1 MKRKFIVFIILLC
14 ICFLSSCSHEGNNVA
29 PGNSFCAPGASE
41 NASGNGDATGSG
53 NADDSSIVSSDD
65 TTSVSPSSSVSR
77 SEGRLGNAS
86 KTDDESSSA
95 DTVQSVSP
103 ENSASPVSS
112 MQESSKTV
120 SNESSVDTKY
130 FARLLYSDY
139 KSAFEKSA
147 AMTSSNIKIAEKYS
161 CPELG
166 IDETSYLE
174 VRREE
179 ENKTASY
186 RFFNRLNGRPTL
198 TLIYCD
204 RDGNA
209 YVSEAGEKF
218 VTRAELVVI
227 DMPRFFEVSQDNV
240 SDAQLSISGRRSNIT
255 FSVENAEVCKGIL
268 SRMSSENHNT
278 DGSVISNAKITFSAN
293 ISPLGYLLSE
303 TMNVSFSVS
312 NGDVKAYFEAEQ
324 CIEYTL
330 PDMVLPPENFGLVD
344 KKDQDDDSSSR

>member
-1 MKRKFIVFIILLC
+1 MKRKLIVFITLLC
-14 ICFLSSCSHEGNNVA
+14 ICFLSSCSHEGSSAA
-29 PGNSFCAPGASE
+29 PEDASYAPAASE
-41 NASGNGDATGSG
+41 NANGNGDGSG
-53 NADDSSIVSSDD
+53 NTDDSSLVSYGD
-65 TTSVSPSSSVSR
+65 TTSVSLSTSVSR
-77 SEGRLGNAS
+77 SEGRSGNTSNA
-86 KTDDESSSA
+86 DDKSQSD
-95 DTVQSVSP
+95 DTVQSVLP
-103 ENSASPVSS
+103 ENSVPPASS
-112 MQESSKTV
+112 MQESSKTA

-130 FARLLYSDY
+130 FARLLYGDY

-147 AMTSSNIKIAEKYS
+147 AMTSSDIKIAEKYS

-240 SDAQLSISGRRSNIT
+240 SDAQLSISGRRSNVT
-255 FSVENAEVCKGIL
+255 FRVENAEVCKEIL
-268 SRMSSENHNT
+268 SRMSSEDYDA
-278 DGSVISNAKITFSAN
+278 DGCVISDAKITFSAN

-312 NGDVKAYFEAEQ
+312 NGDVKAHFEAEQ

-344 KKDQDDDSSSR
+344 KNTQENVVGK

>member
-1 MKRKFIVFIILLC
+1 MKRKLIVFITLLC
-14 ICFLSSCSHEGNNVA
+14 ICFLSSCSHEGSSAA
-29 PGNSFCAPGASE
+29 PEDASYAPAASE
-41 NASGNGDATGSG
+41 NANGNGDGSG
-53 NADDSSIVSSDD
+53 NTDDSSLVSYGD
-65 TTSVSPSSSVSR
+65 TTSVSLSTSVSR
-77 SEGRLGNAS
+77 REGRPGNTSNA
-86 KTDDESSSA
+86 DDESSSA

-103 ENSASPVSS
+103 ENSVPPASS
-112 MQESSKTV
+112 MQESSKTA

-130 FARLLYSDY
+130 FARLLYGDY

-174 VRREE
+174 VRREG

-204 RDGNA
+204 REGNA

-240 SDAQLSISGRRSNIT
+240 SDAQLSISGRRSNVT
-255 FSVENAEVCKGIL
+255 FRVENAEVCKEIL
-268 SRMSSENHNT
+268 SRMSSEDYDA
-278 DGSVISNAKITFSAN
+278 DGCVISDAKITFSAN

-344 KKDQDDDSSSR
+344 KNTQENVVGK

>member
-1 MKRKFIVFIILLC
+1 MKRKLIVFITLLC
-14 ICFLSSCSHEGNNVA
+14 ICFLSSCSHEGSSAA
-29 PGNSFCAPGASE
+29 PEDASYAPAASE
-41 NASGNGDATGSG
+41 NANGNGDGSG
-53 NADDSSIVSSDD
+53 NTDDSSLVSYGD
-65 TTSVSPSSSVSR
+65 TTSVSLSTSVSR
-77 SEGRLGNAS
+77 REGRPGNTSNA
-86 KTDDESSSA
+86 DDKSQSD
-95 DTVQSVSP
+95 DTVQSVLP
-103 ENSASPVSS
+103 ENSVPPASS
-112 MQESSKTV
+112 MQESSKTA

-174 VRREE
+174 VRREG

-240 SDAQLSISGRRSNIT
+240 SDAQLSISGRRSNVT
-255 FSVENAEVCKGIL
+255 FRVENAEVCKEIL
-268 SRMSSENHNT
+268 SRMSSEDYDA
-278 DGSVISNAKITFSAN
+278 DGCVISDAKITFSAN

-312 NGDVKAYFEAEQ
+312 NGDVKAHFEAEQ

-344 KKDQDDDSSSR
+344 KKRSGR

>member
-1 MKRKFIVFIILLC
+1 
-14 ICFLSSCSHEGNNVA
+14 
-29 PGNSFCAPGASE
+29 
-41 NASGNGDATGSG
+41 
-53 NADDSSIVSSDD
+53 
-65 TTSVSPSSSVSR
+65 
-77 SEGRLGNAS
+77 
-86 KTDDESSSA
+86 
-95 DTVQSVSP
+95 
-103 ENSASPVSS
+103 
-112 MQESSKTV
+112 
-120 SNESSVDTKY
+120 
-130 FARLLYSDY
+130 
-139 KSAFEKSA
+139 
-147 AMTSSNIKIAEKYS
+147 MTSSNIKIAEKYS

-174 VRREE
+174 VRREG

-240 SDAQLSISGRRSNIT
+240 SDAQLSISGRRSNVT
-255 FSVENAEVCKGIL
+255 FRVENAEVCKEIL
-268 SRMSSENHNT
+268 SRMSSEDYDA
-278 DGSVISNAKITFSAN
+278 DGCVISDAKITFSAN

-312 NGDVKAYFEAEQ
+312 NGDVKAHFEAEQ

-344 KKDQDDDSSSR
+344 KNTQENVVGK

>member
-1 MKRKFIVFIILLC
+1 MKRKLIVFITLLC
-14 ICFLSSCSHEGNNVA
+14 ICFLSSCSHEGSSAA
-29 PGNSFCAPGASE
+29 PEDASYAPAASE
-41 NASGNGDATGSG
+41 NANGNGDGSG
-53 NADDSSIVSSDD
+53 NTDDSSLVSYGD
-65 TTSVSPSSSVSR
+65 TTSVSLSTSVSR
-77 SEGRLGNAS
+77 REGRPGNTSNA
-86 KTDDESSSA
+86 DDKSQSD
-95 DTVQSVSP
+95 DTVQSVLP
-103 ENSASPVSS
+103 ENSVPPASS
-112 MQESSKTV
+112 MQESSKTA

-174 VRREE
+174 VRREG

-240 SDAQLSISGRRSNIT
+240 SDAQLSISGRRSNVT
-255 FSVENAEVCKGIL
+255 FRVENAEVCKEIL
-268 SRMSSENHNT
+268 SRMSSEDYDA
-278 DGSVISNAKITFSAN
+278 DGCVISDAKITFSAN

-312 NGDVKAYFEAEQ
+312 NGDVKAHFEAEQ

-344 KKDQDDDSSSR
+344 KNTQENVVGK

>member
-1 MKRKFIVFIILLC
+1 MKRKLIVFITLLC
-14 ICFLSSCSHEGNNVA
+14 ICFLSSCSHEGSSAA
-29 PGNSFCAPGASE
+29 PEDASYAPAASE
-41 NASGNGDATGSG
+41 NANGNGDGSG
-53 NADDSSIVSSDD
+53 NTDDSSLVSSDD
-65 TTSVSPSSSVSR
+65 TTSVSPSTSVSR
-77 SEGRLGNAS
+77 REGRPGNTSNA
-86 KTDDESSSA
+86 DDKSQSD
-95 DTVQSVSP
+95 DTVQSVLP
-103 ENSASPVSS
+103 ENSVPPASS
-112 MQESSKTV
+112 MQESSKTA

-174 VRREE
+174 VRREG

-240 SDAQLSISGRRSNIT
+240 SDAQLSISGRRSNVT
-255 FSVENAEVCKGIL
+255 FRVENAEVCKEIL
-268 SRMSSENHNT
+268 SRMSSEDYDA
-278 DGSVISNAKITFSAN
+278 DGCVISDAKITFSAN

-312 NGDVKAYFEAEQ
+312 NGDVKAHFEAEQ

-344 KKDQDDDSSSR
+344 KNTQENVVGK